1 MGNYK
6 MISVS
11 APDYSWAKTK
21 TDKKTFIHFKVPVS
35 QMCVF
40 AASSFNNF
48 KFKFK
53 LLDSTNED
61 SSEKCTGAD

>member
-48 KFKFK
+48 KFTF
-53 LLDSTNED
+53 
-61 SSEKCTGAD
+61 